1 MLEARDTPGVA
12 VYRHHQG
19 VRKTHHLDLSAR
31 IQAATAAAVLK
42 QVASGE
48 PHSDSN
54 SLAPDG
60 TVIAAFCRWWFEHTR
75 RGVLEIGWIDARSA
89 ALTRFEQFRLDE
101 VNALTVSAVQANL
114 VPGQSCYIRAATVR
128 PWDPGGGGHTSD
140 RDFVSAPGPWGDID
154 TLADFE
160 RARNVV
166 TAVRPNGQVIT
177 GTVPSMRVQSYF
189 RASEPI
195 VSAEMLR
202 SLNVR
207 LHGLYGGDP
216 SVVNVSRLMRLPG
229 TIAWPRKEGRV
240 AEVTR
245 FALPA
250 PEEGRPR
257 SYPVAMLT
265 SQLPEVEKAA
275 AFDFG
280 IKGDTGRD
288 TGGGIGGGLTTVS
301 RHLAAIRGGRH
312 WHNNVVELVAHWI
325 GRGWSSEEIMGHC
338 PDWTLPGWT
347 VEQTRREVAAAIRG
361 GREKWGVADTDPV
374 TGKAAT
380 ETLPPIL
387 DAPAFLA
394 TFTMP
399 DYLID
404 GIIQRGRLH
413 ALTSPTGH
421 GKTAVALFLACMMA
435 MARNI
440 GTIEVTQGDV
450 LILGGENPDDLCVR
464 LHAACQAYALDPALL
479 PVFVMPGNFPLD
491 AEAAE
496 KLKKQVDATGRTF
509 SLIIGDSLAA
519 YFPGD
524 DENHNVQMGNYAR
537 NWRVLT
543 SCHGRPA
550 VIALSHPIKAATRDN
565 LLPRGGGAFLAE
577 IDANLTL
584 WAEGDRETTTLH
596 WQGKIRG
603 ADFQPVT
610 FGLTPVT
617 LNDKRDAKDRPL
629 MSVVATLRTSEQ
641 AEESMKVAVS
651 DENAVLEMLRRY
663 PGISIKD
670 IALNCGWTILG
681 GAPNRPRVQRRLR
694 TLAEMKLVK
703 SWRGKWVITDAGKA
717 ELQAN
722 GKP

>member
-1 MLEARDTPGVA
+1 MEHD
-12 VYRHHQG
+12 
-19 VRKTHHLDLSAR
+19 S
-31 IQAATAAAVLK
+31 TA
-42 QVASGE
+42 G
-48 PHSDSN
+48 
-54 SLAPDG
+54 LAPDG
-60 TVIAAFCRWWFEHTR
+60 ARIVAFCAWWFER
-75 RGVLEIGWIDARSA
+75 ANKGVLEIGWINARTNG
-89 ALTRFEQFRLDE
+89 LTEFEQFERNDL
-101 VNALTVSAVQANL
+101 NALAIAACQANMM
-114 VPGQSCYIRAATVR
+114 PGQSCYIRAATVAAWSADTR
-128 PWDPGGGGHTSD
+128 GRTSD
-140 RDFVSAPGPWGDID
+140 KDFVSAPGIWSDID
-154 TLADFE
+154 EPEDFE
-160 RARNVV
+160 RAR
-166 TAVRPNGQVIT
+166 TIETLIRPNGQVIT
-177 GTVPSMRVQSYF
+177 GTVPSTRIQSWF

-195 VSAEMLR
+195 VSADLLR
-202 SLNVR
+202 GLNVR
-207 LHGLYGGDP
+207 LHALYGGDP
-216 SVVNVSRLMRLPG
+216 SVVNPSRLMRLPG
-229 TIAWPRKEGRV
+229 TIAWPRKPGRV
-240 AEVTR
+240 AEIVR
-245 FALPA
+245 FVRPA
-250 PEEGRPR
+250 EGDDRPR
-257 SYPVAMLT
+257 SYPLSMLT
-265 SQLPEVEKAA
+265 SLLPVVEAA
-275 AFDFG
+275 RPMNGEPFDFG
-280 IKGDTGRD
+280 SGAGVGSDT
-288 TGGGIGGGLTTVS
+288 GGGLTTVS

-404 GIIQRGRLH
+404 GIVQRGRLH

-464 LHAACQAYALDPALL
+464 LHAACQAYGLDPTLL
-479 PVFVMPGNFPLD
+479 PVFVMPGNFPLTP
-491 AEAAE
+491 EAAE
-496 KLKKQVDATGRTF
+496 TLKAQIDATGRTF

-543 SCHGRPA
+543 ACRGRPA
-550 VIALSHPIKAATRDN
+550 VIALSHPIKAATRDS

-617 LNDKRDAKDRPL
+617 LSDKRDAKDRPL

-641 AEESMKVAVS
+641 AEESIRAAVS

-670 IALNCGWTILG
+670 IALNLGWTSPLG
-681 GAPNRPRVQRRLR
+681 GVPNNARVQRRLR
-694 TLAEMKLVK
+694 TLAEMKLARK
-703 SWRGKWVITDAGKA
+703 WRGKWTITEAGKA
-717 ELQAN
+717 ELKAN
-722 GKP
+722 GKQ